1 MSAVPLSV
9 LAPVA
14 GKTVDISGVDDP
26 VFAAGLVGPGLAILP
41 DAELGRQVVAPV
53 SGTIV
58 KLHPHAFVVKVPDG
72 RAILVHLGINTVQLD
87 GAGFTLH
94 VAQGDAV
101 TQGDVLIT
109 WDPTEIER
117 GGRSSVCPVV
127 ALGATPDVITAVDSA
142 DVTAS
147 QELFTW
153 S

>member
-1 MSAVPLSV
+1 MSLAPLSV

-14 GKTVDISGVDDP
+14 GRTVDISGVDDP

-41 DAELGRQVVAPV
+41 DADLGRQVVAPV
-53 SGTIV
+53 SGTVV

-94 VAQGDAV
+94 ISQGDVV

-109 WDPTEIER
+109 WDPAAIEL
-117 GGRSSVCPVV
+117 GGRSSVCPVI
-127 ALGATPDVITAVDSA
+127 ALGATPDLIAAVELPDVSA
-142 DVTAS
+142 S
-147 QELFTW
+147 HPLFTW